1 MIANLKARRT
11 RETSVSQVALALDHA
26 FDKDT
31 SITTEKSIILA
42 DSTEHTPTKLMET
55 KKGEKGFEK
64 ADMVL
69 EDKGEKSIA
78 QEEPTDRRFIVG
90 GLVG

>member
-1 MIANLKARRT
+1 
-11 RETSVSQVALALDHA
+11 
-26 FDKDT
+26 
-31 SITTEKSIILA
+31 LA